1 MKRVILL
8 ILSLIMSIV
17 CVTVTAILA
26 ESKIWWSLGPVIVCD
41 ILSMISIFCSI
52 SDLFDERGSLN
63 E

>member
-1 MKRVILL
+1 MKSVILL

-17 CVTVTAILA
+17 CITVTAILA

-41 ILSMISIFCSI
+41 ILSMISISCAI
-52 SDLFDERGSLN
+52 SDLFDERGNLN